1 MSSQTTIAQVRF
13 SVSKPQAL
21 CWRASERGTLVFW
34 GEDSVDTDMASG
46 MREQLGLEWDR
57 KAVGQGMTAAGL
69 RQGWTLGGVRF

>member
-1 MSSQTTIAQVRF
+1 
-13 SVSKPQAL
+13 
-21 CWRASERGTLVFW
+21 
-34 GEDSVDTDMASG
+34 MASG

>member
-1 MSSQTTIAQVRF
+1 MLESFREGNSC
-13 SVSKPQAL
+13 PL
-21 CWRASERGTLVFW
+21 

-46 MREQLGLEWDR
+46 MREQLSLEWDR